1 MANALHLSGLL
12 TVCRPRFIVLL
23 ILMFCAPPQ
32 AFSATV
38 TGNIPGLYPE
48 LAGSPALIITSP
60 ASSRDPLKGVYQPD
74 GIVSARDQKKSPA
87 MYLPASDTSIASGN
101 RLLLFFLLLMAGIFG
116 LLVEIAG
123 TRRKR

>member
-1 MANALHLSGLL
+1 MAGALHLTGLL
-12 TVCRPRFIVLL
+12 TVRRPRFVVLL

-38 TGNIPGLYPE
+38 TSNTPGLYPE
-48 LAGSPALIITSP
+48 SVGSSALIITSP
-60 ASSRDPLKGVYQPD
+60 ASSRDLLKGAYLPD
-74 GIVSARDQKKSPA
+74 GIVSVRDQKKSPV
-87 MYLPASDTSIASGN
+87 MSLPASDTSIASGN

-123 TRRKR
+123 TRRKC